1 MAGIVDEESPASTV
15 IRLYTDRIVSS
26 GLDPFQIARK
36 LFSSGILCNNDY
48 HTITDRRTGQSSRE
62 RLQSI
67 MGLVSSSV
75 YNDKGVFGTFIKI
88 VRSIGNI
95 TSRNLADSLE
105 TALQNEGKM
114 LCL

>member
-1 MAGIVDEESPASTV
+1 MAGIIDEESPASTV

-26 GLDPFQIARK
+26 GLDPFQVARK
-36 LFSSGILCNNDY
+36 LFSSGILCSDDY

-62 RLQSI
+62 RLHSI
-67 MGLVSSSV
+67 IDLVSISV
-75 YNDKGVFGTFIKI
+75 KSDKGVFSTFVKI

-105 TALQNEGKM
+105 TALQNEGKI